1 VSTVV
6 ATCNPATP
14 SFVMEVNRLSCGQK
28 ADVGKSYSVYPSA
41 TSVSRLTAI
50 IWPQGEPGLAD
61 EKDNFDALLKAA
73 EKGGASQD
81 YTVEIFG
88 NQGRNPELINLMT
101 LHGSKGLEFE
111 AVIMVSFR

>member
-1 VSTVV
+1 LPKTH
-6 ATCNPATP
+6 
-14 SFVMEVNRLSCGQK
+14 
-28 ADVGKSYSVYPSA
+28 
-41 TSVSRLTAI
+41 
-50 IWPQGEPGLAD
+50 
-61 EKDNFDALLKAA
+61 DALLKAA

>member
-1 VSTVV
+1 LPKTH
-6 ATCNPATP
+6 
-14 SFVMEVNRLSCGQK
+14 
-28 ADVGKSYSVYPSA
+28 
-41 TSVSRLTAI
+41 
-50 IWPQGEPGLAD
+50 
-61 EKDNFDALLKAA
+61 DALLKAA

-111 AVIMVSFR
+111 L